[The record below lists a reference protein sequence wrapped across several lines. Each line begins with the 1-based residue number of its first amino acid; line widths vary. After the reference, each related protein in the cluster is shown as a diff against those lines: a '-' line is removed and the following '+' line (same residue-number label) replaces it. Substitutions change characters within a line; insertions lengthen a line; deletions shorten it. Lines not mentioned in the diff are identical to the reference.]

1 MKVYTKTGD
10 KGTTGLIGGTRVDKN
25 DIRLE
30 AYGTIDEL
38 NSHIGVLSTYEMAD
52 DNLNFLRFVQ
62 NKLFS
67 IGSHLAT
74 DRNKVNLHT
83 ASIIDQQTILLIESE
98 IDRLDSGLP
107 ELNYFIL
114 PGGSRAGAY
123 AHVCRTV
130 ARRAERCTYDVI
142 LQKYEIENEVLV
154 FLNRLSDYFFVLS
167 RYLTFI
173 SGGQEIYWKTL
184 EK

>member
-10 KGTTGLIGGTRVDKN
+10 KGTTGLIGGTRVEKN
-25 DIRLE
+25 DVRLE

-38 NSHIGVLSTYEMAD
+38 NSYVGVLSTFEMSVA
-52 DNLNFLRFVQ
+52 NLDFLRFVQ

-74 DRNKVNLHT
+74 DRKKVNLHT

-98 IDRLDSGLP
+98 IDRLDAELP
-107 ELNYFIL
+107 ELTYFIL

-130 ARRAERCTYDVI
+130 ARRAERCTYDV
-142 LQKYEIENEVLV
+142 LRNYEVENEVLV

-173 SGGQEIYWKTL
+173 SGEQEIYWKTL